1 MNTISNWNSLNGARK
16 HHLNKFIKLNF
27 STFILISLGKHHC
40 ELFIS
45 ASLTKV
51 DHRLP
56 EFLFT
61 NTAVVV
67 IVEHPECRL
76 HIIQLVAAVPQDL
89 LSHSEKGDLEEQL
102 QP

>member
-1 MNTISNWNSLNGARK
+1 MENALN
-16 HHLNKFIKLNF
+16 LL
-27 STFILISLGKHHC
+27 
-40 ELFIS
+40 IS

-67 IVEHPECRL
+67 IVEHPEAQVD
-76 HIIQLVAAVPQDL
+76 I
-89 LSHSEKGDLEEQL
+89 LSEFDN
-102 QP
+102 